1 MFQAQEQRARAETMI
16 SASLV
21 KELRERTG
29 AGMMDCKK
37 ALEATQGNI
46 TEAIDWLRE
55 KGISKAAK
63 KADRI
68 AAEGLTNIAVDGN
81 QAVLLELNSETD
93 FVASNTQF
101 LELLKNVTQLILNS
115 NVDTVEEALKITAD
129 GATLEEILLNATAT
143 IGEKITLR
151 RFVRVTKADND
162 FFGHYVHKTDAKITV
177 GGRTSAIVVVAGG
190 NAEVAKDMAMQV
202 ASMNPTYISRD
213 HMPQDAV
220 SKERDIQREIALN
233 DESLKSKP
241 ENVLNGIV
249 EGRLSKALQD
259 MCLVDQL
266 FFKDQDQKIAV
277 VLKDAKATVTS
288 FVRYG
293 VGEGIEKKEDNFAAE
308 VMNTAFGK

>member
-1 MFQAQEQRARAETMI
+1 MI

-37 ALEATQGNI
+37 ALEATEGNI
-46 TEAIDWLRE
+46 TAAIDWLRE

-68 AAEGLTNIAVDGN
+68 AAEGLTNILVEGN
-81 QAVLLELNSETD
+81 QGLLVELNSETD
-93 FVASNTQF
+93 FVASNAQF
-101 LELLKNVTQLILNS
+101 LELLRNITAALLAS
-115 NVDTVEEALKITAD
+115 DATTVEEALKVNLGEAS
-129 GATLEEILLNATAT
+129 LEEVLLNATAT

-151 RFVRVTKADND
+151 RFVRVSKND
-162 FFGHYVHKTDAKITV
+162 GEFFGHYVHKTDAKITV
-177 GGRTSAIVVVAGG
+177 GGRTSALVVLNGG
-190 NAEVAKDMAMQV
+190 SADVAKDIAMQV
-202 ASMNPTYISRD
+202 ASMSPTYISRD
-213 HMPQDAV
+213 HMPQDVV

-233 DESLKSKP
+233 DDALKSKP

-249 EGRLSKALQD
+249 EGRLSKSLQD

-266 FFKDQDQKIAV
+266 FFKDQDKKIAQ
-277 VLKDAKATVTS
+277 VLKEANATVVS

-293 VGEGIEKKEDNFAAE
+293 VGEGIEKKEDNFVQE
-308 VMNTAFGK
+308 VMNQAFGK